1 MKPLF
6 LTVALLAV
14 TALSSQTRLPR
25 RIYVENAEKS
35 SHVQGIAIDTLR
47 GYAYFSFTT
56 SLIKTDLEGRVVGS
70 VTGLTCHLGCLD
82 LDEQTGKVY
91 ASVEYKNDE
100 IGRGIM
106 HIMGKPLGKRDNTFY
121 IGIFDTDKIDRVGI
135 DAQTGGVMRTVF
147 LPQVARFYE
156 DTVVN
161 QGRRVAHR
169 YGCSGIDGI
178 ALGPQFGK
186 PGGPKRLYIDVAV
199 YGDTTRTDNDYQMFL
214 EYDLKTL
221 NRYARPLD
229 QSNPHRTGPK
239 RARRQLFVFTGN
251 TSYGV
256 QNLEYDRPTAGG
268 GRPSTKAA
276 SRSTPTSP
284 SSPSTAPRNPASSG
298 SAASTARRK
307 AWCSP
312 SPTPVPPISPP
323 GCAVGGRKWDRR
335 ACTPWETTFS
345 TWHRETAP
353 PKAYRPAKCA
363 STASR
368 ARHDSPLN
376 RSSDTTQR
384 LYI

>member
-14 TALSSQTRLPR
+14 TALSAQTRLPR

-56 SLIKTDLEGRVVGS
+56 SLIKTDLEGHVLGS

-106 HIMGKPLGKRDNTFY
+106 RIMGRELGERANTFY
-121 IGIFDTDKIDRVGI
+121 IGIFDPGRIDRVGV
-135 DAQTGGVMRTVF
+135 DAQTGGAMRTVF

-178 ALGPQFGK
+178 ALGPQMGTAD
-186 PGGPKRLYIDVAV
+186 GPKRLYVDVAV
-199 YGDTTRTDNDYQMFL
+199 YGDTTRTDNDYQLLL
-214 EYDLKTL
+214 EYDLSTL
-221 NRYARPLD
+221 ERYARPLD
-229 QSNPHRTGPK
+229 QSRPHRTGPK

-251 TSYGV
+251 TAYGV
-256 QNLEYDRPTAGG
+256 QNLEYDPTNRWWWMAVYKGSKSWYPNYPLFTIDGTAKPRKLALQGFDRKEKGLVLTLADAG
-268 GRPSTKAA
+268 
-276 SRSTPTSP
+276 
-284 SSPSTAPRNPASSG
+284 
-298 SAASTARRK
+298 
-307 AWCSP
+307 
-312 SPTPVPPISPP
+312 
-323 GCAVGGRKWDRR
+323 
-335 ACTPWETTFS
+335 
-345 TWHRETAP
+345 
-353 PKAYRPAKCA
+353 
-363 STASR
+363 
-368 ARHDSPLN
+368 ARHPATGLRGWRQKAGQTGMHALGNNLFYLAQNGRTPDGI
-376 RSSDTTQR
+376 QICEVR
-384 LYI
+384 LYRFTGRAKEPFVEVHD

>member
-6 LTVALLAV
+6 LTVTLLAV
-14 TALSSQTRLPR
+14 TALSAQTRLPT

-47 GYAYFSFTT
+47 GHAYFSFTT
-56 SLIKTDLEGRVVGS
+56 SLIKTDLEGHVVGS

-121 IGIFDTDKIDRVGI
+121 IGIFYTDRIDRVGI

-221 NRYARPLD
+221 DRYARPLD

-251 TSYGV
+251 TTYGV
-256 QNLEYDRPTAGG
+256 QNLEYDPTNRWWWTAVYKGSKSQYPNFPLFTVDGTAKPRKQWLRGFDRKEKGLVLTLANAG
-268 GRPSTKAA
+268 AA
-276 SRSTPTSP
+276 HQPTGLRGWRQKVGQTGMHALGNNLFYLAQGDRTPEGIQT
-284 SSPSTAPRNPASSG
+284 
-298 SAASTARRK
+298 
-307 AWCSP
+307 CE
-312 SPTPVPPISPP
+312 V
-323 GCAVGGRKWDRR
+323 
-335 ACTPWETTFS
+335 
-345 TWHRETAP
+345 
-353 PKAYRPAKCA
+353 
-363 STASR
+363 
-368 ARHDSPLN
+368 
-376 RSSDTTQR
+376 R
-384 LYI
+384 LYRFTGKARQPFEPVE